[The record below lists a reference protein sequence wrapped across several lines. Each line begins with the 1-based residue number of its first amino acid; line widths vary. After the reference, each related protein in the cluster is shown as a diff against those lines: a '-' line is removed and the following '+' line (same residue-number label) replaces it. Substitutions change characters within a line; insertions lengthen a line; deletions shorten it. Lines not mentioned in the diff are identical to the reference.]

1 MSGGVTGAIIAGG
14 AIAAAGAAASMYS
27 ANKQASAQSAA
38 ARRAEKQAQ
47 QEAERQQQAQ
57 RRNEQNSAD
66 TSGILQAA
74 QDAALSGGST
84 LLTGAGGVSNDQLN
98 LGGGGALG

>member
-1 MSGGVTGAIIAGG
+1 MSGGISGSMIIGG
-14 AIAAAGAAASMYS
+14 ALAAAGAAASIYS
-27 ANKQASAQSAA
+27 ANKQASAQNAA
-38 ARRAEKQAQ
+38 SRRAERQAQ

-57 RRNEQNSAD
+57 RRNDRNSAD